1 MIQETKYRKKKYACL
16 KMWKSM
22 FKISLHLNLTNFYI
36 ITILFYH
43 VLCYAKS
50 LQLCLTLC
58 DPMDCSPS
66 GSSVSGILQARK
78 LSNSHFV
85 Q

>member
-1 MIQETKYRKKKYACL
+1 
-16 KMWKSM
+16 MWKSM

-58 DPMDCSPS
+58 DPMDYTAH
-66 GSSVSGILQARK
+66 GILYTTM
-78 LSNSHFV
+78 LEW
-85 Q
+85 